1 LDIDAIKTHHDF
13 TGKDCPNNIL
23 KNKTFTT
30 ENELSKKI
38 AKELKK
44 FGFKFIGSV
53 TIFSYLQ
60 AIGIYNDH
68 EKDCFLNENKKMK

>member
-1 LDIDAIKTHHDF
+1 
-13 TGKDCPNNIL
+13 
-23 KNKTFTT
+23 TT